1 MNRSLA
7 KVIHF
12 NKEVARKQ
20 KPTFSL
26 AAGQK
31 SFSIVPLPDYT
42 QLLAWSQLPKQGYSS
57 IFWQRKDRWPFFK
70 TKVAIAQKNKE
81 FEIFKGVQN
90 PVKEFTLSA
99 SLLAVYD
106 EQPSGIFSSFLRRSR
121 SLRERMLKSRSSYER
136 RAWYYNLL
144 NKVIA
149 NLHNK
154 VGRRKYNFRMLNRIV
169 ASNRKKKLLSK
180 PLPSADL
187 LFFRYMKQKDFYKKV
202 NKTIFRFNASSSK

>member
-1 MNRSLA
+1 
-7 KVIHF
+7 
-12 NKEVARKQ
+12 
-20 KPTFSL
+20 
-26 AAGQK
+26 
-31 SFSIVPLPDYT
+31 
-42 QLLAWSQLPKQGYSS
+42 
-57 IFWQRKDRWPFFK
+57 
-70 TKVAIAQKNKE
+70 
-81 FEIFKGVQN
+81 
-90 PVKEFTLSA
+90 
-99 SLLAVYD
+99 
-106 EQPSGIFSSFLRRSR
+106 
-121 SLRERMLKSRSSYER
+121 MLKSRSSYER